1 MTISAVSAANA
12 SPVSNF
18 QTFRQ
23 ALNQLTGA
31 LNSNDASAAQDA
43 YSQLASSPL
52 AQGNSPFAQA
62 IQKIGQDLQN
72 GDLAGAQKDLAALQQ
87 AHGHHHHH
95 GGASSDVSNSSGGNN
110 DADGGGVEITATS
123 IQIQITVTGQ
133 SGNPNNQVDVTA

>member
-23 ALNQLTGA
+23 ALSQLTSA
-31 LNSNDASAAQDA
+31 LDSNNPQAAQDA

-62 IQKIGQDLQN
+62 IQQIGQDLQN
-72 GDLAGAQKDLAALQQ
+72 GDLTSAQKDLAALQQ
-87 AHGHHHHH
+87 AHGRHHHHQ
-95 GGASSDVSNSSGGNN
+95 GGASNTSDANGSGGI
-110 DADGGGVEITATS
+110 EITETS
-123 IQIQITVTGQ
+123 IQIQVTVTGQ
-133 SGNPNNQVDVTA
+133 SGNSNNQVDVTA

>member
-23 ALNQLTGA
+23 ALNQLTSA
-31 LNSNDASAAQDA
+31 LTNNDPQAAQDA

-62 IQKIGQDLQN
+62 IQQIGQDLQN
-72 GDLAGAQKDLAALQQ
+72 GDLASAQKDLAALQQ

-95 GGASSDVSNSSGGNN
+95 GGSSNVANTSAGNN
-110 DADGGGVEITATS
+110 ANDGGGVEITETS

-133 SGNPNNQVDVTA
+133 SSNSNNQVDVTA